1 MQPSNLNKQAI
12 QSTKKF
18 IHEHSFSVSY
28 PYQTQDL
35 TMDRCAVFFITA
47 QFHRKLPKNGK
58 YYETYIFTLLPHT
71 HIRVRVT
78 MNGNDTPCYLKC
90 IFWVSILSW
99 LAIKSKYTKHSIPFG
114 LSEIKLMLL
123 SCTQKIISNSIIF
136 IKILSFVIMRSE
148 ENLAHWWAA
157 ILILDLAEAWR

>member
-12 QSTKKF
+12 QSTTKF
-18 IHEHSFSVSY
+18 IHEHSFSVSN

-78 MNGNDTPCYLKC
+78 MNGNDTPCYLKY
-90 IFWVSILSW
+90 IFWVSFIYFVLTSNK
-99 LAIKSKYTKHSIPFG
+99 IKVYKTFNPFWSIRNKIDA
-114 LSEIKLMLL
+114 SLL
-123 SCTQKIISNSIIF
+123 YP
-136 IKILSFVIMRSE
+136 
-148 ENLAHWWAA
+148 ENNF
-157 ILILDLAEAWR
+157 